1 MGEIREELR
10 ESGNALGAVLRN
22 PALRRIQLAF
32 AGSVIGDWAYSVAA
46 AIYLYTK
53 SGPGAVGALGVVRF
67 VLMALVTPFAST
79 LADRF
84 PRRSVMVVSDIVR
97 AALVVT
103 AAIVI
108 EVDGPVG
115 VVLVLAVCTSLAG
128 TAFRPAQS
136 SLLPSLVDE
145 PSELT
150 AANVASSTIESVGFF
165 AGPAL
170 AAFMLAVTDVWV
182 VYLFDAATFVWS
194 ALLVMSVHKVS
205 AAAAI
210 PKEEGERPKL
220 FSGVGAGFTTILSHR
235 DLRLIGGLYMAQTI
249 IAGASLVYE
258 VAIAVDL
265 LGLGE
270 SGLGYLSATLGI
282 GGLLG
287 GFMALILARHHAYGR
302 YFAIGVML
310 WSAPLVMVAGSP
322 NVVVAVAAMILI
334 GLGNSIVDINA
345 HTMLQRIVP
354 EEVMG
359 RVFGAMDTALIA
371 GMAIGSLSMPLLIE
385 AFGIRWGLV
394 TLGGLVSLI
403 ALSGYRGLRRVD
415 RTTMRPR
422 GLDLIGR
429 VPLFSPLPDRTRERL
444 AHRAVVV
451 PLAAGAVLFH
461 EGDVGDRFYVVETGS
476 VRISRSDGTVVDVGP
491 GEYFGEVALLRD
503 APRNATISANDDVVL
518 LGIDRD
524 VFLNAVTSH
533 DDAMGAADAV
543 VSRRLAFS

>member
-1 MGEIREELR
+1 MGEIRDELR
-10 ESGNALGAVLRN
+10 ESGTALAAVVRN

-46 AIYLYTK
+46 SIYLYTK

-67 VLMALVTPFAST
+67 VLMALATPFAST

-84 PRRSVMVVSDIVR
+84 PRRTVMVVSDTLRAGLVIA
-97 AALVVT
+97 AALV
-103 AAIVI
+103 I
-108 EVDGPVG
+108 EADGPVAF
-115 VVLVLAVCTSLAG
+115 VLVLAVLTSLCG
-128 TAFRPAQS
+128 TAFRPAQA
-136 SLLPSLVDE
+136 SLLPSLVNE
-145 PSELT
+145 PAELT

-170 AAFMLAVTDVWV
+170 AAILLGLTDIGV
-182 VYLFDAATFVWS
+182 VYLFNAATFVWS
-194 ALLVMSVHKVS
+194 ALLVMSVRKV
-205 AAAAI
+205 AA
-210 PKEEGERPKL
+210 EERSSDSEGKPRL

-287 GFMALILARHHAYGR
+287 GFMALILARHHAHGR
-302 YFAIGVML
+302 HFAIGVML

-322 NVVVAVAAMILI
+322 NTAVAVAAMILI

-354 EEVMG
+354 EDVMG

-371 GMAIGSLSMPLLIE
+371 GMAIGSLTMPLLID
-385 AFGIRWGLV
+385 AFGIRWGLFV
-394 TLGGLVSLI
+394 LGGIVCAT
-403 ALSGYRGLRRVD
+403 ALAGYRGLRRVD
-415 RTTMRPR
+415 RTTMVPR
-422 GLDLIGR
+422 GLTLIAE
-429 VPLFSPLPDRTRERL
+429 VPLFAPLPERTQERL
-444 AHRAVVV
+444 AHKAQVVT
-451 PLAAGAVLFH
+451 LAATERLFS
-461 EGDVGDRFYVVETGS
+461 EGDVGDRFYVIEQGS
-476 VRISRSDGTVVDVGP
+476 VRVSRSDGKVVDIGP
-491 GEYFGEVALLRD
+491 GDHFGEVALLRD
-503 APRNATISANDDVVL
+503 APRNATITANTDVVL
-518 LGIDRD
+518 LAIDRD
-524 VFLNAVTSH
+524 VFINAVTSH
-533 DDAMGAADAV
+533 DDAMGAADLV
-543 VSRRLAFS
+543 VSRRLAMS